1 MTENHHPVTLNDR
14 TLITV
19 DGPDAA
25 HFLQN
30 VITTDI
36 GQINDGDM
44 LPGALLS
51 PQGKVLFDFL
61 IGCRDGLFF
70 IDIRSAT
77 ADAFIKR
84 LSLYKLRA
92 NIEIHEKK
100 HAVVHIFQEKF
111 ADCETLN
118 SEKGG
123 NTLIFNDKRII
134 KEYNFIRTYE
144 IKNQAQH
151 PVDDRQNWDIIR
163 IENGL
168 AESGADFEPGDVFP
182 HDINYDQIN
191 GLSFKKGCYI
201 GQEVISRMQ
210 HRGTARRRVLVAT
223 GSSSLPPAGT
233 VIEAEGKPVGTL
245 GTVVGTKAIALARV
259 DRIKAMAD
267 AGLPITAA
275 GIPLTFSRPANVHF
289 SLSGPNTG
297 E

>member
-1 MTENHHPVTLNDR
+1 MTENRHPVTLNDR
-14 TLITV
+14 TLITIG
-19 DGPDAA
+19 GPDAA
-25 HFLQN
+25 HFLHN

-36 GQINDGDM
+36 SQIDDGDM

-51 PQGKVLFDFL
+51 PKGKVLFDFL
-61 IGCRDGLFF
+61 ISCRDGLFF

-77 ADAFIKR
+77 AEAFIKK

-92 NIEIHEKK
+92 NVEIHEKK
-100 HAVVHIFQEKF
+100 HTVAHIFQEKF
-111 ADCETLN
+111 AACESLN
-118 SEKGG
+118 SEKGS
-123 NTLIFNDKRII
+123 NALIFNDKRII
-134 KEYNFIRTYE
+134 KEYNFIRKYG
-144 IKNQAQH
+144 IKNQTQLPA
-151 PVDDRQNWDIIR
+151 DDRQNWDIIR

-223 GSSSLPPAGT
+223 SGSSLPPAGT
-233 VIEAEGKPVGTL
+233 AIEAEGKPVGTL
-245 GTVVGTKAIALARV
+245 GTVVGTKAIALARI

-267 AGLPITAA
+267 AGLPVTAG
-275 GIPLTFSRPANVHF
+275 GIALTFSRPANVHF
-289 SLSGPNTG
+289 SLSGPDTG